1 MYENFGRASLADLCD
16 DWVIYRNLEPLDKR
30 VPGLKHAFYDMELR
44 SEQIPRK
51 QDRDY
56 AKAAVWFVNRIQQ
69 VRGVRTP
76 IKELLFLGDT
86 LFNDGQAFANMI
98 DESGWRGGCFIGA
111 ERLDQ
116 APDTRIEQETIYIA
130 NRWSSVVDWV
140 AALKAQGF
148 QLDAGTAVIIDI
160 DKTAIG
166 AKGRND
172 KVIDRAR
179 LAGIYRTMD
188 AVLGDDFDQTLYEQ
202 HYTEL
207 NRARY
212 HLLTA
217 DNQDYLAYICM
228 VLNTRLIS
236 LDEVVREVDSK
247 SLDNFEQ
254 FIRWVDSRMMINPS
268 AGEALREVHEAV
280 NGSVRIGDPTP
291 FKRFRRQEFVSTMEH
306 MGNMPDGA
314 SVQELLENEITI
326 TEEVYQL
333 AQWLKARKCEIL
345 CLSDKPDEASRP
357 HPRVSPDLAP
367 LHRAPTH
374 RVGVDLRAVL
384 GAL

>member
-1 MYENFGRASLADLCD
+1 MYENFGRAALADICD

-76 IKELLFLGDT
+76 IGELLFLGDT

-116 APDTRIEQETIYIA
+116 APDTRIEQETIHIA

-140 AALKAQGF
+140 GALKAQGF
-148 QLDAGTAVIIDI
+148 QLDANTAVIIDI

-179 LAGIYRTMD
+179 LAGIYRTMN
-188 AVLGDDFDQTLYEQ
+188 AVLGDDFDQALYEQ

-268 AGEALREVHEAV
+268 AGEVLREVHEAV

-367 LHRAPTH
+367 LHRAQTH
-374 RVGVDLRAVL
+374 RVGVDLRT
-384 GAL
+384 ALSEL

>member
-1 MYENFGRASLADLCD
+1 MYENFGRAALADICD

-76 IKELLFLGDT
+76 IGELLFLGDT

-98 DESGWRGGCFIGA
+98 DESGWRGACFIGA

-116 APDTRIEQETIYIA
+116 EPATRIEQETIYIA
-130 NRWSSVVDWV
+130 NRWSSLAEW
-140 AALKAQGF
+140 AADLKAQGF
-148 QLDAGTAVIIDI
+148 RLDASTAVIIDI

-188 AVLGDDFDQTLYEQ
+188 SVLGEDFDQALYEQ
-202 HYTEL
+202 HYNEL

-236 LDEVVREVDSK
+236 LDEVVREVESK
-247 SLDNFEQ
+247 SLDSFEQ
-254 FIRWVDSRMMINPS
+254 FIRWVDSRMMINPA

-306 MGNMPDGA
+306 MGNMPDSA
-314 SVQELLENEITI
+314 SVEELLENEITI

-333 AQWLKARKCEIL
+333 AQWLKARQCQIL

-367 LHRAPTH
+367 LHRAQTH
-374 RVGVDLRAVL
+374 RVGVDLRSAL
-384 GAL
+384 GRL

>member
-1 MYENFGRASLADLCD
+1 
-16 DWVIYRNLEPLDKR
+16 
-30 VPGLKHAFYDMELR
+30 
-44 SEQIPRK
+44 
-51 QDRDY
+51 
-56 AKAAVWFVNRIQQ
+56 
-69 VRGVRTP
+69 
-76 IKELLFLGDT
+76 
-86 LFNDGQAFANMI
+86 
-98 DESGWRGGCFIGA
+98 
-111 ERLDQ
+111 
-116 APDTRIEQETIYIA
+116 
-130 NRWSSVVDWV
+130 V

-148 QLDAGTAVIIDI
+148 RLDASTAVIIDI

-188 AVLGDDFDQTLYEQ
+188 SVLGADFDQALYEQ
-202 HYTEL
+202 HYNEL

-236 LDEVVREVDSK
+236 LDEVIREVDSK

-254 FIRWVDSRMMINPS
+254 FIRWVDSRMMINPA
-268 AGEALREVHEAV
+268 AGEVLREVHEAV

-291 FKRFRRQEFVSTMEH
+291 FKRFRRQEFISTMEH
-306 MGNMPDGA
+306 MGNMPDSA

-367 LHRAPTH
+367 LHRAQTH
-374 RVGVDLRAVL
+374 RVGVDLRA
-384 GAL
+384 ALSEL